1 MQVEATKVQNNT
13 SNSSYVLHDKMPLCY
28 PFVKWAGGKTQIL
41 SQLYAL
47 TPPEFDRYFEPFLGG
62 GAMFFYL
69 ISDKNKRFTAYLSDI
84 NSELINSYIAVKDNV
99 EKLIKFLKRHE
110 IEYKKAPAEY
120 YYKLRSKGK
129 LADYTQRAARFIVL
143 NRTCY
148 NGLYRVNRNGKFN
161 VPLGKYKNPVI
172 CNSSNLRNVSLALRH
187 SKATI
192 KVSDYKDILLENAKE
207 GDFIYLDPPY
217 DPVSSTA
224 YFTKYTHSGFGD
236 QDQKELADIFRELND
251 RNCKVLL
258 SNSSTPLVKELYT
271 DFAKHTMEV
280 DVLRSINCK
289 GSNRGG
295 HKELLIRNYS

>member
-1 MQVEATKVQNNT
+1 MQIEATKTRN
-13 SNSSYVLHDKMPLCY
+13 SYVLHDKMPLCY
-28 PFVKWAGGKTQIL
+28 PFVKWAGGKTQLL

-47 TPPEFDRYFEPFLGG
+47 APPEFDRYFEPFLGG

-110 IEYKKAPAEY
+110 TGYKKDPAEY
-120 YYKLRSKGK
+120 YYKLRSNDKIYN
-129 LADYTQRAARFIVL
+129 DTERAARFVAL

-161 VPLGKYKNPVI
+161 VPLGKYKSPLI
-172 CNSSNLRNVSLALRH
+172 CNSSNLRNVSLALRY

-192 KVSDYKDILLENAKE
+192 KVIDYKEILENAKE

-217 DPVSSTA
+217 NPVSSTA
-224 YFTKYTHSGFGD
+224 YFTKYTNSGFD
-236 QDQKELADIFRELND
+236 NQDQKELAHVFRKLND
-251 RNCKVLL
+251 RTCKVLL
-258 SNSSTPLVKELYT
+258 SNSSTPFVKGLYS
-271 DFAKHTMEV
+271 DFAKYTMEV
-280 DVLRSINCK
+280 DVIRSINCK
-289 GSNRGG
+289 GSKRGG
-295 HKELLIRNYS
+295 HKELIIRNYS

>member
-1 MQVEATKVQNNT
+1 MQVGATKAQDNN
-13 SNSSYVLHDKMPLCY
+13 YVLHDKMPLCY
-28 PFVKWAGGKTQIL
+28 PFVKWAGGKTQLL
-41 SQLYAL
+41 SQLDSLA
-47 TPPEFDRYFEPFLGG
+47 PAEFNRYFEPFLGG
-62 GAMFFYL
+62 GALFFYL
-69 ISDKNKRFTAYLSDI
+69 ISTKNKRFIAYLSDI
-84 NSELINSYIAVKDNV
+84 NSELINSFISVKDNV
-99 EKLIKFLKRHE
+99 EKLIKLLKVHE
-110 IEYKKAPAEY
+110 IKYKRIPSEY
-120 YYKLRSKGK
+120 YYKLRSKDK
-129 LADYTQRAARFIVL
+129 LSYYTQRAARLIAL

-172 CNSSNLRNVSLALRH
+172 CNISNLRNVSLALRH
-187 SKATI
+187 SNATI
-192 KVSDYKDILLENAKE
+192 QVSHYKDILLENAKE

-224 YFTKYTHSGFGD
+224 YFTKYTDSGFGD
-236 QDQKELADIFRELND
+236 QDQKELADVFRELSD

-271 DFAKHTMEV
+271 DFAKHTIEV